1 MSELKKVHI
10 LLCFQPPS
18 WSDPSLLLNK
28 TPISLCLTL
37 AILMKLLPSKLV
49 SAPLLYPN
57 FTLRSILPFLRPL
70 EGILPSF
77 LLPIFSIRWIETI
90 ILQCLLK
97 LILQNLKVKVPIHP
111 TINLDSIAN
120 TLPSHATPH
129 HQGTT
134 SKLQSSLYQPIIE
147 HLTCLFPSPLVSI

>member
-1 MSELKKVHI
+1 VIRHVTFWHQLGQQKIMTFKQLSVYLM
-10 LLCFQPPS
+10 
-18 WSDPSLLLNK
+18 
-28 TPISLCLTL
+28 LTF
-37 AILMKLLPSKLV
+37 ICNIWLV
-49 SAPLLYPN
+49 LTAHSHFPDV
-57 FTLRSILPFLRPL
+57 RPL
-70 EGILPSF
+70 EDILPSF